1 MMNLFPASGHRSYD
15 ECSRLYLHEMLNLS
29 DTNPWLNKQFEDR
42 YHIVRRSSRF
52 WAGLW
57 SGFIIQQTLMR
68 SIKYTGGLKKGR
80 GFEENVRSVWVMS
93 ISYSAAVHEF
103 MIKRLGVT
111 IGYC

>member
-1 MMNLFPASGHRSYD
+1 
-15 ECSRLYLHEMLNLS
+15 
-29 DTNPWLNKQFEDR
+29 
-42 YHIVRRSSRF
+42 
-52 WAGLW
+52 
-57 SGFIIQQTLMR
+57 MR